1 MVARTGPTNYELQT
15 LLTQLE
21 LPARESRF
29 WKRISE
35 ELNKPSRQR
44 RAVNVYKIDKYAQAG
59 ETVIVPGKVLSVG
72 ELHKKVDVAAVNF
85 STGAKEKIIQAK
97 GRAITISELL
107 HENPQGKKVRILG

>member
-1 MVARTGPTNYELQT
+1 MVARTGPMNYELQS
-15 LLTQLE
+15 LIKQLE
-21 LPARESRF
+21 LPARENKF

-44 RAVNVYKIDKYAQAG
+44 RVVNVYKIDKYVQAG

-85 STGAKEKIIQAK
+85 SAGAKEKITGAK
-97 GRAITISELL
+97 GRALSIQELL
-107 HENPQGKKVRILG
+107 RENPQGKKVRIMG